1 MTEFRAADLPPSTL
15 SRLRELERE
24 LAMEAGEAIV
34 LVAYSPE
41 EGEQYDRKDDADA
54 RNRH

>member
-1 MTEFRAADLPPSTL
+1 MTEFRAADLSSSTL

-41 EGEQYDRKDDADA
+41 EGEQYDRKVNADA
-54 RNRH
+54 RDRH